1 VFISVVA
8 DRNSIKAYFCLMI
21 KIAYSDRYLLDLPKD
36 HKFPIQK
43 YALIKDQLLYEGTIT
58 EENLYDAGLCTE
70 EQVLAVHTNEY
81 WHKIKTLTLDTHEV
95 RRIGLPL
102 NQRLVDR
109 SLSSSC
115 GTLKAALYALADGIS
130 LNIAGGTHHAF
141 TDKGEGFCVL
151 NDIAIASCH
160 ILQNKL
166 AHKILV
172 VDLDVHQGNG
182 TAQVFRNNSQV
193 FTFSMHGADNYP
205 LKKEISDLDIPL
217 KSYMDDSTYLQLL
230 KQTLPKLIEEQKPDF
245 IFYQSGVDVLVT
257 DKLGKLSL
265 TRQGCRTRDEIVLS
279 LCADKQIPVA
289 VAMGGGYSERMADIV
304 EAHCNTFRVA
314 FNIFG

>member
-1 VFISVVA
+1 
-8 DRNSIKAYFCLMI
+8 MI

-43 YALIKDQLLYEGTIT
+43 YALIKDQLLYEGTI
-58 EENLYDAGLCTE
+58 EEANLYDTGLCTE
-70 EQVLAVHTNEY
+70 EQVLAVHTQEY
-81 WHKIKTLTLDTHEV
+81 WHKIKSLTLDVHEV

-115 GTLKAALYALADGIS
+115 GTLKAAVHALEDGIS

-141 TDKGEGFCVL
+141 TYKGEGFCVL
-151 NDIAIASCH
+151 NDLAIAACH
-160 ILQNKL
+160 LLQNQL
-166 AHKILV
+166 ASKILV

-182 TAQVFRNNSQV
+182 TAEIFQNNSQV

-205 LKKEISDLDIPL
+205 LKKEVSDLDIPL
-217 KSYMDDSTYLQLL
+217 KAYTTDSTYLQILRE
-230 KQTLPKLIEEQKPDF
+230 TLPKLIEEQKPDF
-245 IFYQSGVDVLVT
+245 IFYQSGVDVLDT
-257 DKLGKLSL
+257 DKLGKLAL
-265 TRQGCRTRDEIVLS
+265 TRQGCRTRDQTVLE
-279 LCADKQIPVA
+279 LCAKKQIPVA

-314 FNIFG
+314 FDIFG

>member
-1 VFISVVA
+1 
-8 DRNSIKAYFCLMI
+8 MI
-21 KIAYSDRYLLDLPKD
+21 RIAYSERYLLHLPPD

-58 EENLYDAGLCTE
+58 DEHLYDAGLCTE
-70 EQVLAVHTNEY
+70 EEVLAVHTFEY
-81 WHKIKTLTLDTHEV
+81 WNKIKTLSLDSHEV

-102 NQRLVDR
+102 NRRLVER
-109 SLSSSC
+109 SLSSSN
-115 GTLKAALYALADGIS
+115 GTLKAALHALENKIG

-141 TDKGEGFCVL
+141 SYKGEGFCVL
-151 NDIAIASCH
+151 NDLAIASRYLLNKGFVNR
-160 ILQNKL
+160 IL
-166 AHKILV
+166 I

-182 TAQVFRNNSQV
+182 TAEIFRQEDKV

-217 KSYMDDSTYLQLL
+217 KAYTDDATYLRILADI
-230 KQTLPKLIEEQKPDF
+230 LPGLVREQQPDF
-245 IFYQSGVDVLVT
+245 IFYQSGVDVLAT

-265 TRQGCRTRDEIVLS
+265 TRRGCRKRDEFVLG
-279 LCADKQIPVA
+279 LCADHKIPVA

-314 FNIFG
+314 FQIFE

>member
-1 VFISVVA
+1 
-8 DRNSIKAYFCLMI
+8 MI

-43 YALIKDQLLYEGTIT
+43 YALIKDQLLYEGTI
-58 EENLYDAGLCTE
+58 EEANLYDAGLCTE
-70 EQVLAVHTNEY
+70 EQVLAVHTHEY
-81 WHKIKTLTLDTHEV
+81 WHKIKSLTLDVHEV

-115 GTLKAALYALADGIS
+115 GTLKAAVHALEDGIS

-141 TDKGEGFCVL
+141 TYKGEGFCVL
-151 NDIAIASCH
+151 NDLAIAACH
-160 ILQNKL
+160 LLQNRL
-166 AHKILV
+166 AGKIMV

-182 TAQVFRNNSQV
+182 TAEIFRNNPQV

-205 LKKEISDLDIPL
+205 LKKEVSDLDIPL
-217 KSYMDDSTYLQLL
+217 KSYTDDKNYLHILRE
-230 KQTLPKLIEEQKPDF
+230 TLPKLIEEQKPDF
-245 IFYQSGVDVLVT
+245 IFYQSGVDVLAT
-257 DKLGKLSL
+257 DKLGKLAL
-265 TRQGCRTRDEIVLS
+265 TRQGCRTRDEIVLG
-279 LCADKQIPVA
+279 LCAQKQIPVA

-304 EAHCNTFRVA
+304 EAHCNTFRLA
-314 FNIFG
+314 FDLFG

>member
-1 VFISVVA
+1 
-8 DRNSIKAYFCLMI
+8 MI
-21 KIAYSDRYLLDLPKD
+21 KIAYSDRYILDLPKD

-70 EQVLAVHTNEY
+70 EQVRAVHTQDY
-81 WHKIKTLTLDTHEV
+81 WQKVKTLILDAHEI

-102 NQRLVDR
+102 NRRLVER

-115 GTLKAALYALADGIS
+115 GTLKAALHALEDGIS

-141 TDKGEGFCVL
+141 TYKGEGFCVL
-151 NDIAIASCH
+151 NDIAIAACH
-160 ILQNKL
+160 LLQNRL
-166 AHKILV
+166 ASKILV

-182 TAQVFRNNSQV
+182 TAEIFRNNPHV

-217 KSYMDDSTYLQLL
+217 KSYTDDAAYLQILQ
-230 KQTLPKLIEEQKPDF
+230 QTLPNLIETQKPDF
-245 IFYQSGVDVLVT
+245 VFYQSGVDVLAT

-265 TRQGCRTRDEIVLS
+265 TRQGCRTRDEMVLT
-279 LCADKQIPVA
+279 LCAQKQIPVA

-314 FNIFG
+314 FDIFG

>member
-1 VFISVVA
+1 
-8 DRNSIKAYFCLMI
+8 MI
-21 KIAYSDRYLLDLPKD
+21 KIAYADRYLLELPKD

-43 YALIKDQLLYEGTIT
+43 YALIKEQLLYEGTI
-58 EENLYDAGLCTE
+58 EEANLYDAGMCTE
-70 EQVLAVHTNEY
+70 EQVLAVHTDEY
-81 WHKIKTLTLDTHEV
+81 WHKVNTLRLDEHEI

-102 NQRLVDR
+102 NRRLVER
-109 SLSSSC
+109 SLSSSS
-115 GTLKAALYALADGIS
+115 GTVQAALYALQDGIG

-141 TDKGEGFCVL
+141 SYKGEGFCVL
-151 NDIAIASCH
+151 NDIAIAACH
-160 ILQNKL
+160 LLQERL

-182 TAQVFRNNSQV
+182 TAEIFRSNPQV

-205 LKKEISDLDIPL
+205 LKKETSDLDIPL
-217 KSYMDDSTYLQLL
+217 KAYTDDNTYLHLL
-230 KQTLPKLIEEQKPDF
+230 QQTLPKLIEEQVPDF
-245 IFYQSGVDVLVT
+245 IFYQSGVDVLAT
-257 DKLGKLSL
+257 DKLGKLAL
-265 TRQGCRTRDEIVLS
+265 TREGCRNRDTIVLE
-279 LCADKQIPVA
+279 LCATRQIPVA

>member
-1 VFISVVA
+1 
-8 DRNSIKAYFCLMI
+8 MI

-43 YALIKDQLLYEGTIT
+43 YALIKDQLLYEGTI
-58 EENLYDAGLCTE
+58 EEANLYDAGLCTE
-70 EQVLAVHTNEY
+70 EQVLAVHTWEY
-81 WHKIKTLTLDTHEV
+81 WHKIKTLSLDVHEV

-115 GTLKAALYALADGIS
+115 GTLKAALSALGNGIS

-141 TDKGEGFCVL
+141 TYKGEGFCVL
-151 NDIAIASCH
+151 NDIAIAACH
-160 ILQNKL
+160 LLQRRL
-166 AHKILV
+166 AHKILI

-182 TAQVFRNNSQV
+182 TAEVFRNNPQV

-205 LKKEISDLDIPL
+205 LKKETSDLDIAL
-217 KSYMDDSTYLQLL
+217 KSYTDDKNYLQIL
-230 KQTLPKLIEEQKPDF
+230 KQTLPNLIEQQKPDF
-245 IFYQSGVDVLVT
+245 IFYQSGVDVLAT
-257 DKLGKLSL
+257 DKLGKLAL
-265 TRQGCRTRDEIVLS
+265 TRQGCRTRDELVLE
-279 LCADKQIPVA
+279 LCAGKQIPVA

-314 FNIFG
+314 FDIFE